1 MLVTFTSS
9 ETGEVLMFASTAG
22 DLLRVIGKETSAR
35 GVFTQAE
42 MQAAAER
49 LRAAVAASE
58 KPAEDDQETD
68 DEEAG
73 KKPLPVTLR
82 QRAWPLIDM
91 LERTGRSSREAHIV
105 WEAAQ
110 AF

>member
-22 DLLRVIGKETSAR
+22 DLLRVIGKECTAR
-35 GVFTQAE
+35 GVFTPAE
-42 MQAAAER
+42 MPVAVDR
-49 LRAAVAASE
+49 LRAAVAESE
-58 KPAEDDQETD
+58 RAADPAAEDEE
-68 DEEAG
+68 DEAPR
-73 KKPLPVTLR
+73 KPRPVTLR

-91 LERTGRSSREAHIV
+91 LDRTAGAGEDAYVI

-110 AF
+110 PF